1 MSYTIAAFYKFV
13 PFADF
18 EAWRSPLL
26 EHCKEQHIMGTI
38 LLAAE
43 GVNGTISGPTREA
56 VDTALDYLRKDER
69 FADLDTKFSI
79 DEKQPFNRL
88 KVRLKKELVPLGVP
102 GVDPNKMVGTYVAPK
117 DWNALISDP
126 EVTLIDT
133 RNDYEVGVGTFKGA
147 VDPDIQVFRQ
157 FADYSQQNLNRDK
170 HKKVAMF
177 CTGGIRCEKA
187 TSYLLEQGFEEVYHL
202 KGGILK
208 YLEEVPA
215 DESLWEGECYVFD
228 KRVAVVHGLD
238 RGTHDMCYACGHPVS
253 PEDMKSPKYQPS
265 VSCPHCY
272 DEKHPDAKRDNTI
285 SDDGFVI
292 EGLTSGE

>member
-1 MSYTIAAFYKFV
+1 MSYTVVAFYKFV
-13 PFADF
+13 PFSDFADWQ
-18 EAWRSPLL
+18 APLL
-26 EHCKEQHIMGTI
+26 AHCKGQGIMGTI

-43 GVNGTISGPTREA
+43 GVNGTISGPTPEA
-56 VDTALDYLRKDER
+56 VDAALGYLRQDER
-69 FADLDTKFSI
+69 FAALETKISTA
-79 DEKQPFNRL
+79 EKQPFNRL

-102 GVDPNKMVGTYVAPK
+102 GVDPNKMVGTYVDPR
-117 DWNALISDP
+117 DWNTLISDP
-126 EVTLIDT
+126 EVTVIDT

-147 VDPDIQVFRQ
+147 IDPDIQVFRE
-157 FADYSQQNLNRDK
+157 FADYSQEHLNPEQ

-215 DESLWEGECYVFD
+215 EDSLWEGECYVFD
-228 KRVAVVHGLD
+228 KRVSVVHGLEK
-238 RGTHDMCYACGHPVS
+238 GSHNMCYACGHPVS
-253 PEDMKSPKYQPS
+253 PQDMESPLYQPT

-272 DEKHPDAKRDNTI
+272 EEKPPDAKKNQ
-285 SDDGFVI
+285 
-292 EGLTSGE
+292 